1 MGHCTVPALI
11 KAALKYQTL
20 PNISIY
26 ETFLTASLGSG
37 GPRNSFD
44 DHDDEETGSFEN
56 TIKALDPDIEIALMV
71 MMMMRGQGVFRT
83 L

>member
-1 MGHCTVPALI
+1 M
-11 KAALKYQTL
+11 
-20 PNISIY
+20 
-26 ETFLTASLGSG
+26 TASLGSG

-44 DHDDEETGSFEN
+44 GHDDDEGTGSFEN

-71 MMMMRGQGVFRT
+71 MMMRGQGVFRT

>member
-1 MGHCTVPALI
+1 M
-11 KAALKYQTL
+11 K
-20 PNISIY
+20 
-26 ETFLTASLGSG
+26 FLTASLGSG

-44 DHDDEETGSFEN
+44 GHDDEGSGSFEN

-71 MMMMRGQGVFRT
+71 MMMRGQGVFRT

>member
-1 MGHCTVPALI
+1 M
-11 KAALKYQTL
+11 Q
-20 PNISIY
+20 NFQ
-26 ETFLTASLGSG
+26 FLTASLGSG

-44 DHDDEETGSFEN
+44 GHDEGTGSFEN

-71 MMMMRGQGVFRT
+71 MMMRGQGVFRT